1 MKTTHLLVI
10 VVCLA
15 AVLISSGWAQD
26 PDKGIL
32 VKRLTNVNG
41 RSPAIDPEVP
51 FLTILF
57 TAPAPKQCGE
67 NEIYLE
73 CGSECPPTCINW
85 RLRRRTYCSSTC
97 VPGCFCQVR
106 FVRDNID
113 GSCIRP
119 RDCRRRLRTR
129 GPEE

>member
-15 AVLISSGWAQD
+15 AVLISSGWAQAP
-26 PDKGIL
+26 PDK
-32 VKRLTNVNG
+32 V
-41 RSPAIDPEVP
+41 PA
-51 FLTILF
+51 
-57 TAPAPKQCGE
+57 APKECGE

-85 RLRRRTYCSSTC
+85 RLRRRTTYCASTC
-97 VPGCFCQVR
+97 VPGCFCKVR
-106 FVRDNID
+106 FVRDNTD
-113 GSCIRP
+113 GSCILP

>member
-26 PDKGIL
+26 PDK
-32 VKRLTNVNG
+32 
-41 RSPAIDPEVP
+41 
-51 FLTILF
+51 
-57 TAPAPKQCGE
+57 APAPKQCGE